1 MPEEIENTATEPEKV
16 VPLQPIIDQSVSGL
30 NLNVKPK
37 KQKNKFIPWIMGSV
51 VAVLMLA
58 FAGAYFWYNGQL
70 KPLDDKGTTQTV
82 KIETGSTPGMISKQL
97 QDAKIIRNATAFDI
111 YVRLNRQGNFL
122 QAGSYKLSPSESVS
136 EIVAHLVKGSVDT
149 FDIMFYPGAT
159 LVDNTDKAETKKQD
173 VTTVLKRAGF
183 TSAEISAALAK
194 TYNSKLFAGK
204 PTGADLEGY
213 VLGETYKFDSGATV
227 EQILQRVFDDFYAQI
242 VENGLI
248 AKFTSHNLT
257 LFQAIT
263 LASII
268 QREDG
273 NPDSQSQVAQVFY
286 SRMAE
291 GMTLGSDVTYQ
302 YIADKTGVA
311 RDPSLDSPYNTRK
324 YTGLPPGPIAVP
336 SLSALKAVAEPAE
349 GDYLYFLSGDDDV
362 VHFAK
367 TNAEHEA
374 NIVKYCQK
382 KCLIL

>member
-1 MPEEIENTATEPEKV
+1 MPEEIENTTTEPEKV
-16 VPLQPIIDQSVSGL
+16 VPLQPIEDRSVSGL

-37 KQKNKFIPWIMGSV
+37 KPKNKFIPWIMGSV
-51 VAVLMLA
+51 VAVLVLA
-58 FAGAYFWYNGQL
+58 FAGAYFWYDGQL

-194 TYNSKLFAGK
+194 TYTSKLFAGK

-248 AKFTSHNLT
+248 AKFTSQNLT

-311 RDPSLDSPYNTRK
+311 RDPNLDSPYNTRK

-336 SLSALKAVAEPAE
+336 SLSALKAVANPAK

-362 VHFAK
+362 VRFAT

>member
-1 MPEEIENTATEPEKV
+1 MPEEIENTTTEPEKV

-37 KQKNKFIPWIMGSV
+37 KQKNKFIPWIIGSV
-51 VAVLMLA
+51 VAVLVLA
-58 FAGAYFWYNGQL
+58 FAGAYFWYDNQL
-70 KPLDDKGTTQTV
+70 KPLDNDGTTQTV

-97 QDAKIIRNATAFDI
+97 QDAKIIRNATVFDI

-324 YTGLPPGPIAVP
+324 YAGLPPGPIAVP

-362 VHFAK
+362 VHFAR

>member
-1 MPEEIENTATEPEKV
+1 MPEEIENTTTEPEKV

-37 KQKNKFIPWIMGSV
+37 KPKNKFLPWIIGSV
-51 VAVLMLA
+51 VAVLVLA
-58 FAGAYFWYNGQL
+58 FAGAYFWYDNQL
-70 KPLDDKGTTQTV
+70 KPLDDDGTTQTV

-136 EIVAHLVKGSVDT
+136 AIVAHLVKGSVDT

-159 LVDNTDKAETKKQD
+159 LVDNTDKAEAKKQD

-194 TYNSKLFAGK
+194 TYTSKLFAGK

-336 SLSALKAVAEPAE
+336 SLSALKAVANPAK

-362 VHFAK
+362 VRFAT
-367 TNAEHEA
+367 TNAEHEV